1 MLQSMSQPPQKAG
14 MEAQLLTVGL
24 AVVFFAMQQQAQTQS
39 PFCDPNVAQQQPDH
53 INTNLFTFPPDAHE
67 LSLPPLEIQLPHN
80 ATVTPSQFTNTDPSY
95 QRKP

>member
-53 INTNLFTFPPDAHE
+53 IN
-67 LSLPPLEIQLPHN
+67 S
-80 ATVTPSQFTNTDPSY
+80 
-95 QRKP
+95 